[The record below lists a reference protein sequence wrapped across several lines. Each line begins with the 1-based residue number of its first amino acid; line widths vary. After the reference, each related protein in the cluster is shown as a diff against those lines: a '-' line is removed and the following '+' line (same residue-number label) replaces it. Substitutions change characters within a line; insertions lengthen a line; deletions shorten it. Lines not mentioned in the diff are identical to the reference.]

1 MQVLR
6 DCADRM
12 ELITGKDFITFPT
25 YEDIL
30 YSVKY

>member
-1 MQVLR
+1 MQELR
-6 DCADRM
+6 NYADKM
-12 ELITGKDFITFPT
+12 ELLMGKDYIKFPT